1 VDFPDLDDALNSG
14 AGDGGSGG
22 RRGKGKKPPK
32 VKVRWSPV
40 HYLGLAVA
48 LFALVCILYAVLSEV
63 GVLS

>member
-1 VDFPDLDDALNSG
+1 VDIPDLDDVVSSG
-14 AGDGGSGG
+14 GDAGSTG
-22 RRGKGKKPPK
+22 RRGGKREKPPK

>member
-1 VDFPDLDDALNSG
+1 MDFPDLDDLTSSG
-14 AGDGGSGG
+14 GGGGG
-22 RRGKGKKPPK
+22 RRRGKREKPPK

-63 GVLS
+63 VVLS